1 MKIIKKVT
9 IILSIILFIISLE
22 ENLVAYASTTEDI
35 SVIKNP
41 DRGFFKT
48 IKVELQKQDEN
59 FEEFEEKIDEI
70 KDNDKD
76 VSLISLQLNLK
87 NFVKEYEI
95 TTKKIEEINKYF
107 SIIRENGYKTIFRVV
122 YNSEGNQKPEP
133 EIDIILKQIEQ
144 LKDVYVSNKDI
155 IFVVEAGFLGENGE
169 WVNGRYDGSVAERN
183 KVISKMLEVIPQE
196 IQINFRKPNFITDYL
211 ESKNTVNEQNAYSSE
226 IIARVG
232 LYNTGYLSSET
243 DNNTYQRIDRTESL
257 KWQNF
262 QTKYTIFGG
271 IVKNWKSTYND
282 LENAI
287 NDMKNRHCTYLDK
300 DEEQNVKEKWKNTL
314 YIGSEELYNRQ
325 NGYIYIQ
332 NHLGY
337 RLLLTNAEI
346 KGTEAGKSANI
357 SINLENIGFGNII
370 KEKKTSIIYKNSKNT
385 YKVETNIDI
394 RKQLKDNNYILKINE
409 YIPEDMENGEYDV
422 YLSIGEPYEILENNS
437 NYYIKLANKNLWS
450 EETKGNYLG
459 KVTIGVN
466 ANKNGSNSADTVNK
480 VTDNQENTINSKIII
495 GSVIGILVIIVL
507 IIIIIIIKKKK
518 DTDLSIK

>member
-1 MKIIKKVT
+1 MKKTKKKKIKKSVLFKGISLIVMAFSLIVFIFLIRLQMIPFKYLILIFIVLLLLDVFLYLLLSCKNYRLRILGT
-9 IILSIILFIISLE
+9 LLSILLVFSFSFILYYQS
-22 ENLVAYASTTEDI
+22 VTE
-35 SVIKNP
+35 S
-41 DRGFFKT
+41 F
-48 IKVELQKQDEN
+48 
-59 FEEFEEKIDEI
+59 
-70 KDNDKD
+70 
-76 VSLISLQLNLK
+76 LK
-87 NFVKEYEI
+87 NISFLNIQTETYYVLVLKESNYE
-95 TTKKIEEINKYF
+95 
-107 SIIRENGYKTIFRVV
+107 SLDDL
-122 YNSEGNQKPEP
+122 S
-133 EIDIILKQIEQ
+133 
-144 LKDVYVSNKDI
+144 
-155 IFVVEAGFLGENGE
+155 
-169 WVNGRYDGSVAERN
+169 
-183 KVISKMLEVIPQE
+183 SKEV
-196 IQINFRKPNFITDYL
+196 DYL

-346 KGTEAGKSANI
+346 KGTEAGKPANI

-409 YIPEDMENGEYDV
+409 DIPEYMENGEYDV
-422 YLSIGEPYEILENNS
+422 YLSIGEPYETLENNS

-459 KVTIGVN
+459 KVTIGTN
-466 ANKNGSNSADTVNK
+466 ANKNGSNSTDTINQVA
-480 VTDNQENTINSKIII
+480 DNQGNTINSKIII
-495 GSVIGILVIIVL
+495 GSVVGILVIIVL
-507 IIIIIIIKKKK
+507 IIIIIIKKKK
-518 DTDLSIK
+518 DTDLLNMASLRFS